1 MNRIQLE
8 GRWKQIRGKVR
19 ERWGRLTHDDL
30 EVIAGRRDQL
40 VGKIQERYGI
50 TREQAHRVG
59 HRVQPPP
66 HRLSLTPALVRRGN
80 GARWECVALFKAG
93 KFVSSFPGRFSV
105 VKRRLPEYD
114 RHDVG
119 LRPRMTALSSCFGFS
134 SACQVNT

>member
-50 TREQAHRVG
+50 TREQAERQVEEF
-59 HRVQPPP
+59 
-66 HRLSLTPALVRRGN
+66 LASLDRRQVTRSWAAVALVLALVIVLAIVFSRR
-80 GARWECVALFKAG
+80 
-93 KFVSSFPGRFSV
+93 
-105 VKRRLPEYD
+105 
-114 RHDVG
+114 H
-119 LRPRMTALSSCFGFS
+119 TA
-134 SACQVNT
+134 